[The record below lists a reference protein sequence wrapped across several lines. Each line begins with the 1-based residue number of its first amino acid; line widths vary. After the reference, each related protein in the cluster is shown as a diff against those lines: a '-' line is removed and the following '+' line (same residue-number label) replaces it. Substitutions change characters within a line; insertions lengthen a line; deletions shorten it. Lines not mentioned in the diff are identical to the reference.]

1 MKKICPRCGASFD
14 CMHDQDMSRCHCS
27 SVTLTSNQRDKIK
40 ALYNDCLCRRCLL
53 HYSEE

>member
-1 MKKICPRCGASFD
+1 MKKICPRCGVSFD

-27 SVTLTSNQRDKIK
+27 YVTLTSNQRNKIK